1 MASREEQIIQAR
13 IDKLAKLV
21 ELGVNVNPPSYSPT
35 QKATDCIEVDLKVN
49 VAGRIMGYRRQGKVA
64 FIDLSDDS
72 GRVQVFASLADMGE
86 TAYEIVKYLDIGD
99 FIGVLGTTFKTSAG
113 QLTIKIE
120 TLTFLGKSMSPLPD
134 TWYGLKDKEDRYRRR
149 YLDLILNKD
158 AKAILDKRWAIERAI
173 RQFMWSENYHEVETP
188 ILQNLYGGTNAKP
201 FTTHLNAL
209 DTQMYL
215 RVAPEL
221 YLKRLIIGGYER
233 VFEIA
238 RNFRNEG
245 MDQTHQPE
253 FTMMEFYEAYADYQR
268 IMDITEELMKSV
280 AQKANGTLLIKVED
294 KDVDLSGKWR
304 RITVDEALMEYAGL
318 NWETIADEEIKEILA
333 KNKFKVAGVY
343 SRSKALFTIYDHLV
357 TPQLIQPTWVIDYPV
372 EISPL
377 SKTHRSKKG
386 RVERFEGYIGGKE
399 ICDGWSEIVS
409 EHEQRE
415 RFDTEQKNMKAGDEE
430 AQPLDEEFL
439 EALSYGCPPLGGIG
453 IGIDR
458 MVMFLS
464 NTWSIREVIAFPLMR
479 PEGKTEITVK
489 EPIQNSSKDK
499 SEVIGKIDENVKAIF
514 PGMFYAYT
522 IIDDVDIKKAD
533 KSLKELTKKVV
544 ENNTHTVEEIGELKP
559 IKAYREIFKKTRA
572 WQLSRRPSPEALL
585 RRLATDK
592 GIYNINTA
600 VDAYNLAVIET
611 AVGLGGFDADKIVF
625 PVTLRMTR
633 EGEQMHL
640 LGDDEPTTVM
650 DGELAYAD
658 TKKLITL
665 DLNYRDIDA
674 TKITEDTK
682 KIILYAD
689 GAPGLS
695 EEEVVAALQKGAS
708 NIKEFCG
715 GEVSEITVIK

>member
-1 MASREEQIIQAR
+1 MSSREDQIIQAR

-21 ELGVNVNPPSYSPT
+21 ELGVNVNPPTYSPT
-35 QKATDCIEVDLKVN
+35 NKAVDCVETDLTVK

-64 FIDLSDDS
+64 FIDLMDDS
-72 GRVQVFASLADMGE
+72 GRVQVFASLEGMGE
-86 TAYEIVKYLDIGD
+86 SDYEVIKLLDIGD
-99 FIGVLGTTFKTSAG
+99 FIGVNGVTFKTAAG
-113 QLTIKIE
+113 QLTIKIIK
-120 TLTFLGKSMSPLPD
+120 LTFLGKSMSPLPD
-134 TWYGLKDKEDRYRRR
+134 IWSGLRDKEDRYRRR
-149 YLDLILNKD
+149 YLDLLLNPEGKSV
-158 AKAILDKRWAIERAI
+158 LDKRWAIERAI
-173 RQFMWSENYHEVETP
+173 REFMWSQNYQEVETP

-253 FTMMEFYEAYADYQR
+253 FTMMEFYEAYADYNR
-268 IMDITEELMKSV
+268 IMDVTEELMKSV
-280 AQKANGTLLIKVED
+280 AQYANGSLMLKVED

-304 RITVDEALMEYAGL
+304 RITVDEALLEYAGL
-318 NWETIADEEIKEILA
+318 DWSALTDDKIKDIMI

-343 SRSKALFTIYDHLV
+343 SRAKALFSIYDHLV

-415 RFDTEQKNMKAGDEE
+415 RFDTEQKNMKAGDDE

-479 PEGKTEITVK
+479 R
-489 EPIQNSSKDK
+489 
-499 SEVIGKIDENVKAIF
+499 EN
-514 PGMFYAYT
+514 
-522 IIDDVDIKKAD
+522 
-533 KSLKELTKKVV
+533 
-544 ENNTHTVEEIGELKP
+544 
-559 IKAYREIFKKTRA
+559 
-572 WQLSRRPSPEALL
+572 
-585 RRLATDK
+585 
-592 GIYNINTA
+592 
-600 VDAYNLAVIET
+600 
-611 AVGLGGFDADKIVF
+611 
-625 PVTLRMTR
+625 
-633 EGEQMHL
+633 
-640 LGDDEPTTVM
+640 
-650 DGELAYAD
+650 
-658 TKKLITL
+658 
-665 DLNYRDIDA
+665 
-674 TKITEDTK
+674 
-682 KIILYAD
+682 
-689 GAPGLS
+689 
-695 EEEVVAALQKGAS
+695 
-708 NIKEFCG
+708 
-715 GEVSEITVIK
+715 